1 MPANPVVDLLWRL
14 VSIPTVNDPA
24 RGIRVGREE
33 AEEVRRILAEYG
45 LETDLILNNGVPTL
59 LHVAGEGRP
68 VTLYLAHFD
77 VVPPGPGWTVTEPF
91 KPIVRDGRLYGRGA
105 ADDKSNVATITVA
118 LAGYKPRKGTV
129 IIAFTGDEEIGGA
142 NGAGMLSKR
151 LEREGLFPDY
161 LVNGDGSL
169 SKVIIR
175 RRSAFK
181 ARVEVREEKKPARGS
196 PASRVFETII
206 KERET
211 MHSAYFTPGVD
222 THALLEASLWARDSK
237 VEVISLEG
245 EWVKNNVLP
254 RRATLNYRR
263 GDGTRSFDV
272 DEALTRL
279 VKAILPISR
288 APIPTE
294 KYSDYGVTVNPN
306 VYEYSEG
313 LHAVIFDIRA
323 MLTGAENV
331 RRALDPVVS
340 EALEEGGLEVTGGAG
355 YLYTPRDA
363 HLVRLATG
371 INAALG
377 LDPEPIEAGGA
388 SDSRFFS
395 PHGVEAID
403 YGPLGFNV
411 HGPDEHVIIE
421 ELLKS
426 VSFYRRI
433 AEEING

>member
-1 MPANPVVDLLWRL
+1 MPANPVVDLLSRL

-24 RGIRVGREE
+24 RGIRVGSEE
-33 AEEVRRILAEYG
+33 ALQVRRILAEYG

-68 VTLYLAHFD
+68 VTLFLAHFD

-91 KPIVRDGRLYGRGA
+91 KPIIRNGRLYGRGA
-105 ADDKSNVATITVA
+105 ADDKSNVAAITVA
-118 LAGYKPRKGTV
+118 LSGYKPSKGTV

-142 NGAGMLSKR
+142 DGAGMLAKR
-151 LEREGLFPDY
+151 LEREGLFPDH

-181 ARVEVREEKKPARGS
+181 ARVEVREEKKPARGT

-206 KERET
+206 RERET

-222 THALLEASLWARDSK
+222 THALLEASLWARDNGI
-237 VEVISLEG
+237 EVISLEG

-254 RRATLNYRR
+254 RKVTLNYMR
-263 GDGTRSFDV
+263 GDGAGSLDV

-279 VKAILPISR
+279 VKALLPISR

-306 VYEYSEG
+306 VYEYSG
-313 LHAVIFDIRA
+313 GWHAVVFDIRA
-323 MLTGAENV
+323 MLRGAENV
-331 RRALDPVVS
+331 RRALEPVVS
-340 EALEEGGLEVTGGAG
+340 EALGGGTLEVEGGVG

-363 HLVRLATG
+363 PLVRLATG

-388 SDSRFFS
+388 SDSRYYS
-395 PHGVEAID
+395 PRGSQAID
-403 YGPLGFNV
+403 YGPRGYNI
-411 HGPDEHVIIE
+411 HGPNENVVLED
-421 ELLKS
+421 LAKS
-426 VSFYRRI
+426 VEFYRRI
-433 AEEING
+433 AREIHG